1 MSGGV
6 IDVVVSGAAAVDVSS
21 VVPRE
26 LSGVVSGEISGG
38 GATVV
43 VLAEVLIRLGLFL
56 PLHEVSSAAVNI
68 TVRHR
73 ATERYIFN
81 FTCILLAAG
90 ACPAQ

>member
-6 IDVVVSGAAAVDVSS
+6 SEVGVAGSVAVDVSS
-21 VVPRE
+21 VVPTE
-26 LSGVVSGEISGG
+26 LSGAVSVEVSGG

-43 VLAEVLIRLGLFL
+43 VLAEVLIRLGLSL

-73 ATERYIFN
+73 AAERYIFN
-81 FTCILLAAG
+81 FTCILLTAG
-90 ACPAQ
+90 T

>member
-26 LSGVVSGEISGG
+26 LSGVVSGVVSGG

-73 ATERYIFN
+73 ATERYILN

-90 ACPAQ
+90 T